1 MLRPQRPAK
10 RFTSGASHQ
19 RVDGIHAGNV
29 SAMLELMKP
38 LQIPNGDNENGQ
50 RQLLADLCRLV
61 GVSVGASE
69 LPTTTREA
77 LGSTITT
84 GLSPRQ
90 AETLK
95 LLLQGQSEKQVARA
109 LGVSVH
115 TVHVYVKA
123 IYRRFD
129 VSSRAELLALHMR
142 PARN

>member
-1 MLRPQRPAK
+1 
-10 RFTSGASHQ
+10 
-19 RVDGIHAGNV
+19 
-29 SAMLELMKP
+29 MLELMKP

-61 GVSVGASE
+61 GISVGASQP
-69 LPTTTREA
+69 LSPQPSASNLAVT
-77 LGSTITT
+77 S

-90 AETLK
+90 AETLN

-123 IYRRFD
+123 LYRRFG

-142 PARN
+142 AGAN